1 MLVLSRK
8 LNEKILFP
16 GIQASVEVV
25 AIRGNVVRLGIQAPH
40 NVAVVREEIKDRPN
54 WRGNGPSPKAPPT
67 PLPLPREVI
76 HQMRNRLNA
85 ASIGLALLR
94 KQHQLGMHDSLGA
107 TLDKIEQ
114 EMQALR
120 RQFESPADAPAP
132 APPRRPTKVGKA
144 LLVEDDQNERELLA
158 AYLRMAGLD
167 VDVASDG
174 QDALDYLHTHQR
186 PDVVLMDLALP
197 RCDGPTAIREIRSDP
212 AIADV
217 KIFAV
222 TGRKREQFS
231 DGGSLRVDRWFNKP
245 LNAEDLL
252 RDLRREIAGEG

>member
-16 GIQASVEVV
+16 GIGASVEVV

-40 NVAVVREEIKDRPN
+40 DVAILREEIKDRPS
-54 WRGNGPSPKAPPT
+54 WRATGPAPKTPPV
-67 PLPLPREVI
+67 PLPRDVV
-76 HQMRNRLNA
+76 HQIRNRLNA

-94 KQHQLGMHDSLGA
+94 KQHQLGLHDSLGM
-107 TLDKIEQ
+107 TIDKIEQ
-114 EMQALR
+114 EMQAVR
-120 RQFESPADAPAP
+120 RQLDGPASQPAP
-132 APPRRPTKVGKA
+132 GAARKPAKVGKA
-144 LLVEDDQNERELLA
+144 LVVEDDQNERELLA

-167 VDVASDG
+167 VDVANDG
-174 QDALDYLHTHQR
+174 QDALDYLHTHKR

-197 RCDGPTAIREIRSDP
+197 RCDGPTAIREIRNDP
-212 AIADV
+212 AIADL

-222 TGRKREQFS
+222 TGRAREQFG
-231 DGGSLRVDRWFNKP
+231 DGANLRVDRWFNKP

-252 RDLRREIAGEG
+252 RDLRRDIAGEG

>member
-40 NVAVVREEIKDRPN
+40 DVVVLREEIKDRAGG
-54 WRGNGPSPKAPPT
+54 RESAPP
-67 PLPLPREVI
+67 PQALPREVV
-76 HQMRNRLNA
+76 HQLRNRLNA
-85 ASIGLALLR
+85 ASLGLALLR
-94 KQHQLGMHDSLGA
+94 KQFQLGLHDNLEA
-107 TLDKIEQ
+107 TIDKIEA

-120 RQFESPADAPAP
+120 GQLDGPARAPRPAAPAK
-132 APPRRPTKVGKA
+132 PRKVRKA
-144 LLVEDDQNERELLA
+144 LVVEDDQNERELLA

-167 VDVASDG
+167 VEVANDG
-174 QDALDYLHTHQR
+174 QDALDYLHTHEP
-186 PDVVLMDLALP
+186 PDVVLMDMALP
-197 RCDGPTAIREIRSDP
+197 RCDGPTAIREIRNDP
-212 AIADV
+212 AIADL

-222 TGRKREQFS
+222 SGRSPEQFG
-231 DGGSLRVDRWFNKP
+231 DRNTFRVDRWFAKP

-252 RDLRREIAGEG
+252 RDLHRDISDEN